1 MTRFF
6 LANRWLV
13 LIAMLLLV
21 AGGLIVMCN
30 LPIEA
35 FPDLTNNQVVVTVQA
50 PGMSPV
56 EVEQLVTFPLETTML
71 GMPKLQ
77 TVRSTS
83 KLELSMLTIIFSDSV
98 DPYRA
103 RQLVAERLNEAQGRL
118 PAGLQPVMGPMSTAF
133 GEVFQYT
140 VQSPSMSL
148 MQLKTL
154 HDWTI
159 RYSLLTVPEVSEINS
174 WGGDTREYSVVVN
187 PDNLRQYNL
196 TLHDVIASVE
206 NNNAN
211 FGGSYIEHADQT
223 YTVRGLGRAE
233 SLSDLSHIVV
243 ATRNGTPILLNQVA
257 EMETLPLIRHG
268 AVLHDGQGET
278 VSGMVIILKGAN
290 GNKIIQQ
297 VKQKIATMKLPG
309 GAKIVPFYDQS
320 DVIDAT
326 IHTVKKNLLEAACL
340 VIAILLL
347 FLGDWRAALIVAC
360 TIPLSLLFAFLGM
373 GIFGISAN
381 LMSLGAIDFGTIVDG
396 SVVMVENCMHRLENG
411 DDSDNEQDNEQNNE
425 PDPYATDPREASEN
439 RRNSREAISDPDPR
453 EASKPPRA
461 LLDIIR
467 DAAREVAR
475 PITFGVLIILAVYL
489 PVLTLQDLAGRMF
502 RPMAVT
508 VMSALSGSLLMAL
521 FVVPAA
527 CSLALRHKQQ
537 QRLQKENSHST
548 SHSWLARLFHR
559 SPKPNPA
566 SMQWNDSHFHAEGVA
581 SPTAGG
587 HPEQSERSAFP
598 PHEPGI
604 DGRRAATTANTR
616 TSVSALSAD
625 ASPTAGGHPERSPQV
640 AVEGHA
646 VDSRSFHNG
655 RKQNIDPA
663 FDPTYEPGIDGR
675 RATTPPPTR
684 TNASARSADASPT
697 AGGPTAGSGWFP
709 KLRDRYTR
717 SLDRAQHHRKLILF
731 SALALVIL
739 ALASLPF
746 LGTEFMPTL
755 DEGSLVITS
764 KKLPGISLT
773 RSIAI
778 QNQIEKTIRSFPEVS
793 GVVSKMGRPDLATE
807 AMGVYETDAYLS
819 FIPRNQ
825 WRCCKTKQQLSDK
838 LEAAL
843 DKIPGV
849 TYEFTQP
856 MEMRMDET
864 ITGTRGDAALK
875 IFGPDLDQLE
885 HLGNQALA
893 ILSAVPG
900 ASQPQL
906 ERIAGAANLEI
917 HVNREQAARYGLN
930 VSDIQEVVESLIGSK
945 QVSEM
950 VVGEQRF
957 PIAVRLPPSM
967 RNNLDAIYALQLKTP
982 TGQLVR
988 LDQVTDIQRVSGP
1001 ILINRENAHRRIVVS
1016 TNVEGRDLGSFVKEA
1031 QRQIAQKLPLPPGYS
1046 LDWGGQY
1053 QNEQA
1058 AIQRLILVV
1067 PLSLLIIAGLLYATF
1082 QNLRQTL
1089 LILLIVPLALVGGIA
1104 ALWLRGINLNLSASI
1119 GFIALFGV
1127 AVLNGVVMVSHIN
1140 NLRAKGLDMARAI
1153 RQGASDRL
1161 RPVLITATVA
1171 SLGFIPMALATSRGA
1186 EVQRPLATVVI
1197 GGLLTATLLTLYV
1210 LPLLYPL
1217 FSRHLHPTPSAPTH
1231 PDPQPEPEQLPA

>member
-13 LIAMLLLV
+13 LIAMVLLV
-21 AGGLIVMCN
+21 AGGLIVMRN

-233 SLSDLSHIVV
+233 SLGDLGHIVV

-257 EMETLPLIRHG
+257 QMETLPLIRHG

-320 DVIDAT
+320 DVINAT

-373 GIFGISAN
+373 GVFGISAN

-411 DDSDNEQDNEQNNE
+411 DDDEAGGNKQDNKQNNRQGNEQNND
-425 PDPYATDPREASEN
+425 PDPHALDPESREASEN
-439 RRNSREAISDPDPR
+439 RRNSSEAISDPDSR
-453 EASKPPRA
+453 AASKNPPSP
-461 LLDIIR
+461 LLDVVR
-467 DAAREVAR
+467 DAAREVGR

-537 QRLQKENSHST
+537 QRLQKENPHST
-548 SHSWLARLFHR
+548 SHSWLARLFHPFHNR
-559 SPKPNPA
+559 KDAEPNNQRFPEPYT
-566 SMQWNDSHFHAEGVA
+566 Q
-581 SPTAGG
+581 TAL
-587 HPEQSERSAFP
+587 PQN
-598 PHEPGI
+598 EPGI
-604 DGRRAATTANTR
+604 DGRRAA
-616 TSVSALSAD
+616 
-625 ASPTAGGHPERSPQV
+625 
-640 AVEGHA
+640 
-646 VDSRSFHNG
+646 
-655 RKQNIDPA
+655 
-663 FDPTYEPGIDGR
+663 
-675 RATTPPPTR
+675 TPPPTR

-717 SLDRAQHHRKLILF
+717 SLNRAQHHRKLILF
-731 SALALVIL
+731 SALALVVL

-885 HLGNQALA
+885 RLGNQALA
-893 ILSAVPG
+893 ILSQVPG

-988 LDQVTDIQRVSGP
+988 LDQVTDIARVSGP

-1140 NLRAKGLDMARAI
+1140 NLRQKGLDMARAI